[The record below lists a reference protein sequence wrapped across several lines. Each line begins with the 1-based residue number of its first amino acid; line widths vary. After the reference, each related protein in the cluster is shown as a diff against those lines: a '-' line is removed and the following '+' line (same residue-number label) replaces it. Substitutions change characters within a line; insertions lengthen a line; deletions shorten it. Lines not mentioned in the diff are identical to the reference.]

1 MKTILNKRKT
11 IISFLAIQLLFIVSS
26 CTIKTELK
34 VKGEPLISIQNLRT
48 NEQVV
53 NSLAET
59 TTTCPNINAQ
69 IGDTL
74 SVYIN
79 IEELDIKKDEV
90 LISYMQVIF
99 LSDEIDIKEIPASF
113 NFIIPEVPSGTYPIT
128 FNGSYSVTKEK
139 KTFWGEGNAWGS
151 LTYPEVTIARVVI

>member
-34 VKGEPLISIQNLRT
+34 VGGTPLISIHNLRT
-48 NEQVV
+48 NERVV
-53 NSLAET
+53 KSSAET
-59 TTTCPNINAQ
+59 TATCPNINAQ

-74 SVYIN
+74 SVYVN
-79 IEELDIKKDEV
+79 IEGLDIKKDEV
-90 LISYMQVIF
+90 LISYMQVF
-99 LSDEIDIKEIPASF
+99 LLSNEIDIKEIPTSF

-128 FNGSYSVTKEK
+128 FNGSFAVEKNTSSTK
-139 KTFWGEGNAWGS
+139 AYVS
-151 LTYPEVTIARVVI
+151 RTYPEETIARVVI